1 MHARTHRA
9 TRPSRALGDRKDSD
23 VLLVYVFQVP
33 AWKSV
38 RARHAKMSKD
48 VQLSSSRAKTC
59 RFQLSVTTQPLCAR
73 VQHGERSKT
82 FPLGTPLM
90 SSAQACRQSLV
101 AGGQPRAKQWVHC
114 THESRTP
121 QPASP
126 TPCPLICKGSNLS
139 DEFPSHFGAPFD
151 SGGHTLYD
159 RVLKSRGSTGPAMD
173 RPC

>member
-1 MHARTHRA
+1 MFNSAHPELKLA
-9 TRPSRALGDRKDSD
+9 G
-23 VLLVYVFQVP
+23 
-33 AWKSV
+33 
-38 RARHAKMSKD
+38 
-48 VQLSSSRAKTC
+48 SSSALKHLGAAWRAEQEC
-59 RFQLSVTTQPLCAR
+59 PRGVPLIQHSNLQVTTQPLCAR